1 MWQSWKHIAMPGF
14 SRASAFY
21 AGFFLSG
28 KRSICPLGNSL
39 LSLNLLPIFAPNY
52 KHRMYQQILEKKEKL
67 AVIGLGYVGLPI
79 ALAFARKASVIGFD
93 INLSRIEMMKQG
105 IDPSNELA
113 REEFEGCDITFTN
126 SLDVL
131 REARFFIVAVP
142 TPVDEH
148 NVPDLTPV
156 KKASETIG
164 KVLKKG
170 DYVVFEST
178 VYPGCTEEDCLPI
191 IEKLSGLKNKIDFKL
206 GYSPERIN
214 PGDKKHTLATIV
226 KVVSG
231 CDEES
236 LDSIAR
242 VYEMVVDAGVHRAS
256 SIKVAEAAK
265 IIENTQRDLNIALMN
280 ELSII
285 FDKMNINT
293 FEVLE
298 AAGTKWNFLKFS
310 PGLVGGH
317 CIGVDPYYLTYK
329 ASELGY
335 NSRVILAGRHI
346 NDNMSIY
353 VARKVVRHIISHVA
367 DVKAARVLVMG
378 ATFKENVS
386 DIRNSKVADVVR
398 ELKEF
403 FLNVDVVDPHAS
415 SEELEH
421 EYGFGLAPS
430 EGRDYDAVIV
440 TVCHE
445 SYASLDDAYFTSI
458 TKPDALIADLKG
470 IYRNKITSRAYW
482 SF

>member
-1 MWQSWKHIAMPGF
+1 
-14 SRASAFY
+14 
-21 AGFFLSG
+21 
-28 KRSICPLGNSL
+28 
-39 LSLNLLPIFAPNY
+39 
-52 KHRMYQQILEKKEKL
+52 
-67 AVIGLGYVGLPI
+67 
-79 ALAFARKASVIGFD
+79 FD
-93 INLSRIEMMKQG
+93 INEKRIELMRQH
-105 IDPSNELA
+105 IDPSNELEKEA
-113 REEFEGCDITFTN
+113 FEGCDIEFTS

-131 REARFFIVAVP
+131 RQAKFFVVAVP

-148 NVPDLTPV
+148 NVPDLKPV

-164 KVLKKG
+164 KVIKKG

-191 IEKLSGLKNKIDFKL
+191 IEKLSGLKAAVDFKL

-214 PGDKKHTLATIV
+214 PGDKKHTIRTVV
-226 KVVSG
+226 KVASG
-231 CDEES
+231 CDAES
-236 LDSIAR
+236 LEEIAKT
-242 VYEMVVDAGVHRAS
+242 YELVVDAGVHRAS

-285 FDKMNINT
+285 FDKMGINT
-293 FEVLE
+293 YEVLE
-298 AAGTKWNFLKFS
+298 AAGSKWNFLKFS

-346 NDNMSIY
+346 NDNMSNY
-353 VARKVVRHIISHVA
+353 VARKVVRHIISNVS
-367 DVKAARVLVMG
+367 DVKAAKVLVMG

-398 ELKEF
+398 ELQEF
-403 FLNVDVVDPHAS
+403 YVNVDVVDPYADTD
-415 SEELEH
+415 ELQH
-421 EYGFGLAPS
+421 EYGFGLA
-430 EGRDYDAVIV
+430 ENMGRDYDAVIV

-445 SYASLDDAYFTSI
+445 PYADYSDAFFASI
-458 TKPDALIADLKG
+458 TKPHALIADLKG
-470 IYRNKITSRAYW
+470 VYRGKINNRNYW

>member
-1 MWQSWKHIAMPGF
+1 
-14 SRASAFY
+14 
-21 AGFFLSG
+21 
-28 KRSICPLGNSL
+28 
-39 LSLNLLPIFAPNY
+39 
-52 KHRMYQQILEKKEKL
+52 MYQDLIDKKEKL
-67 AVIGLGYVGLPI
+67 ALIGLGYVGLPI
-79 ALAFARKASVIGFD
+79 ALEFAKKISVIGFD
-93 INLSRIEMMKQG
+93 ISGKRIAMMKQG
-105 IDPSNELA
+105 IDPSNELDKEA
-113 REEFEGCDITFTN
+113 FENCDIIFTHL
-126 SLDVL
+126 LDEL
-131 REARFFIVAVP
+131 KKAKFFIVAVP

-156 KKASETIG
+156 KAASETIG
-164 KVLKKG
+164 KVIKKG

-191 IEKLSGLKNKIDFKL
+191 IEKLSGLKSGIDFKL

-214 PGDKKHTLATIV
+214 PGDKQHTLPNII

-231 CDEES
+231 CDEEA
-236 LDSIAR
+236 LDVIAK
-242 VYEMVVDAGVHRAS
+242 VYQIVVKAGVHKAS

-285 FDKMNINT
+285 FDRMGINT
-293 FEVLE
+293 YEVLE
-298 AAGTKWNFLKFS
+298 AAGTKWNFLKFQ

-353 VARKVVRHIISHVA
+353 LARKIVQHIIKNVN
-367 DVKAARVLVMG
+367 DVKSAKVLVLG

-398 ELKEF
+398 ELQSF
-403 FLNVDVVDPHAS
+403 FLNVDVHDPYADS
-415 SEELEH
+415 DELRH
-421 EYGFGLAPS
+421 EYGFGLTDKI
-430 EGRDYDAVIV
+430 GNDYDAVIV
-440 TVCHE
+440 TVGHE
-445 SYASLDDAYFTSI
+445 PYISHDDAYFVSL
-458 TKPDALIADLKG
+458 TKPAAMIADLKG
-470 IYRNKITSRAYW
+470 MYRGKITNRQYW

>member
-1 MWQSWKHIAMPGF
+1 MYDQ
-14 SRASAFY
+14 
-21 AGFFLSG
+21 
-28 KRSICPLGNSL
+28 L
-39 LSLNLLPIFAPNY
+39 LM
-52 KHRMYQQILEKKEKL
+52 HQEKL

-79 ALAFARKASVIGFD
+79 ALEFARKVPVIGFD
-93 INLSRIEMMKQG
+93 INAGRIELMKRG
-105 IDPSNELA
+105 IDPSNELEKEA
-113 REEFEGCDITFTN
+113 FEGCNITFTD
-126 SLDVL
+126 SLEVL
-131 REARFFIVAVP
+131 KEARFFIVAVP
-142 TPVDEH
+142 TPVDAH

-170 DYVVFEST
+170 DYIVFEST

-191 IEKLSGLKNKIDFKL
+191 IEKLSGLKLGTDFKL

-214 PGDKKHTLATIV
+214 PGDKTHTLPNII

-231 CDEES
+231 SDPEALET
-236 LDSIAR
+236 IAK
-242 VYEMVVDAGVHRAS
+242 VYELVVKAGVHRAS

-285 FDKMNINT
+285 FDRMGINT
-293 FEVLE
+293 YEVLE
-298 AAGTKWNFLKFS
+298 AAGTKWNFLKFF

-335 NSRVILAGRHI
+335 NSRVILAGRYI
-346 NDNMSIY
+346 NDGMSSY
-353 VARKVVRHIISHVA
+353 VAKKVVRHVISHVS

-403 FLNVDVVDPHAS
+403 FLNVEVVDPHAD

-421 EYGFGLAPS
+421 EYGFALTEQVGK
-430 EGRDYDAVIV
+430 DYDAVIV

-445 SYASLDDAYFTSI
+445 PYASLDEAYFASI
-458 TKPDALIADLKG
+458 TKPNALICDLKG
-470 IYRNKITSRAYW
+470 IYRGQINQRQYW